1 MVWRRSLRIS
11 LPHWHRSLLG
21 VSVFHIMMNVFGK
34 RKTPQEQLRENN
46 RALQRTMRELDREKQ
61 RLENEQVKITND
73 IRRMAKQNQMETVKI
88 MAKDLVRIRAYITKL
103 VKMRASIQAISL
115 NMQTL
120 KSTAQMSD
128 SMKLV
133 TRTLVQMNRQMKLPA
148 LQKTLR
154 EFEKESSRME
164 MKQEMISDVMDDVFD
179 QEGDDE
185 ATEAVV
191 QQVLDELGIE
201 LSDGL
206 HGLPTMAGT
215 IGGAEGAGNRGEA
228 MPVPAGADP
237 TASAETDELEAR
249 LRNLKR

>member
-1 MVWRRSLRIS
+1 
-11 LPHWHRSLLG
+11 
-21 VSVFHIMMNVFGK
+21 MNLFAK

-46 RALQRTMRELDREKQ
+46 RALQRTMRELDRERQ

-88 MAKDLVRIRAYITKL
+88 MAKDLVRTRTYITKL

-128 SMKLV
+128 SMKQV
-133 TRTLVQMNRQMKLPA
+133 ARTLTQMNKQMNLPA

-154 EFEKESSRME
+154 EFEKESSKME
-164 MKQEMISDVMDDVFD
+164 MKQEMISDAMDDVFD

-185 ATEAVV
+185 ATEGVV

-215 IGGAEGAGNRGEA
+215 IGGPEGANNRGEA

-237 TASAETDELEAR
+237 AASAETDELEAR

>member
-1 MVWRRSLRIS
+1 
-11 LPHWHRSLLG
+11 
-21 VSVFHIMMNVFGK
+21 MNIFGK

-88 MAKDLVRIRAYITKL
+88 MAKDLVRTRTYITKL

-128 SMKLV
+128 SMKQV
-133 TRTLVQMNRQMKLPA
+133 ARTLVRMNKQMNLPA

-154 EFEKESSRME
+154 DFEKESSKMD
-164 MKQEMISDVMDDVFD
+164 MKQEMISDAMDDVFD

-185 ATEAVV
+185 ATEGVV
-191 QQVLDELGIE
+191 QQVNLL
-201 LSDGL
+201 LSCQSL
-206 HGLPTMAGT
+206 F
-215 IGGAEGAGNRGEA
+215 
-228 MPVPAGADP
+228 
-237 TASAETDELEAR
+237 ASYISTLAI
-249 LRNLKR
+249 